1 MSKARIVRKHNRTFT
16 RDQLPKGRESVESHA
31 QFLQLNWRLL
41 AALAWNGYGTQGRG
55 AVVIDAAHALDA
67 PVGAPWEAGYTEGTF
82 IPLADLERLGIAA
95 THEKRLIT
103 QYVPEQEIVAIFL
116 RGDGGISGYRMGTR
130 TDLTPPQ
137 ALAHYDGRLPTG
149 AHRPKAGPQG

>member
-41 AALAWNGYGTQGRG
+41 AALAWNGYRTQGRG

-67 PVGAPWEAGYTEGTF
+67 PVGAPWEAGYTEGTH

-103 QYVPEQEIVAIFL
+103 QYAPEQEIVEPKKSL
-116 RGDGGISGYRMGTR
+116 RGTAAHEKKHPRSSTLIRRFLHRALDELEIGHLGGTGG
-130 TDLTPPQ
+130 
-137 ALAHYDGRLPTG
+137 LP
-149 AHRPKAGPQG
+149 